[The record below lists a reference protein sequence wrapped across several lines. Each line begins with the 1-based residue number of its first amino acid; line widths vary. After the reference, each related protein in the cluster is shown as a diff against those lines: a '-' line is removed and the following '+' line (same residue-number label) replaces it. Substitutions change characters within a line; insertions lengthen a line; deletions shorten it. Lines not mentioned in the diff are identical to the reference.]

1 MAIFYNNQ
9 YVNGFYG
16 TSSFGL
22 GYFGN
27 TQVHYGND
35 AASAWTPADLTQLM
49 YWWRSD
55 TGVTTSGSTI
65 TEWVAKYAVTS
76 SSTLFTTF
84 KKGYSAGSIAPNYS
98 SSNADFNDNPSIN
111 FNGAN
116 TNLVVGQTA
125 SGQFTDFGF
134 ASTNDL
140 VSIWILLKPTN
151 STGNQFYGGPGPSAN
166 SVSQFEQILTNRSS
180 NWDVFT
186 SPGGY
191 KDSTYA
197 PTTTV
202 EMDIIES
209 NDDGTFNFYQN
220 NGADGSTGTLATN
233 LAKNQ
238 LVFCLGRYAGY
249 GTDFAPTEPIS
260 IAEYMLLKTKTSAD
274 DRTNLYN
281 YFSAR
286 YL

>member
-1 MAIFYNNQ
+1 MFTPFAFYNQ
-9 YVNGFYG
+9 AVAVAPFVP
-16 TSSFGL
+16 T
-22 GYFGN
+22 
-27 TQVHYGND
+27 
-35 AASAWTPADLTQLM
+35 DLPQLM

-76 SSTLFTTF
+76 SSALFTTF

-98 SSNADFNDNPSIN
+98 SSNAAFNSNPSIN
-111 FNGAN
+111 FNGQN
-116 TNLVVGQTA
+116 TNLVLGQTG
-125 SGQFTDFGF
+125 SGQFTNFGF
-134 ASTNDL
+134 ANTNDL

-151 STGNQFYGGPGPSAN
+151 SAGSQFYGGPGPISN
-166 SVSQFEQILTNRSS
+166 SNSQFEQILINRSS

-186 SPGGY
+186 APGGY

-209 NDDGTFNFYQN
+209 NADGTFNFYQN
-220 NGADGSTGTLATN
+220 NGADGSTGTLGTN

-260 IAEYMLLKTKTSAD
+260 VAEYMLLNTKTSAT
-274 DRTNLYN
+274 DRANLYS
-281 YFSAR
+281 YFSSR